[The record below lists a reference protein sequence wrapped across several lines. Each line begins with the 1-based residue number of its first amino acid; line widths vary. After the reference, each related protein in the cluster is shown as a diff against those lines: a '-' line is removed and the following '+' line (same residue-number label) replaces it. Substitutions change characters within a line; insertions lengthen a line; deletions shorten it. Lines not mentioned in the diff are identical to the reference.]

1 MEDLIKELGVKMDTM
16 KKESVSQ
23 EQYDS
28 LKAEFATLKEQGVNK
43 TAIETL
49 TQKLDDLALMVN
61 DIESKGFK
69 GENKDSLVDVI
80 KENKEQLKEMSKG
93 KTGEITVKANLVRAS
108 IATNPL
114 DLMLSGVGQIARR
127 ARSLY
132 DFFPKVQV
140 GNGNHNGT
148 IAYIDWDEATTV
160 RAAANVA
167 EGVAF
172 AESTAT
178 FKGYTLPL
186 RKIGDTLP
194 VSEEFFEDEV
204 MAAAELERFLLTN
217 VEDRIDTQ
225 IVTGDNTGQN
235 LAGLVSSTPAYTP
248 VASGIASPN
257 IYDLCVKVAESITN
271 TGGAKYRPDFVA
283 MNIVDINKLR
293 LQKDSQFNYIFDRT
307 DDRIVSLNIIEDN
320 NVVANT
326 MYVGDSRFATIYE
339 MGGVVLSEGMINA
352 QFTSDFRTIKARKRL
367 AFLIREADKT
377 GFRRVTSISAA
388 LTTLAT

>member
-1 MEDLIKELGVKMDTM
+1 
-16 KKESVSQ
+16 
-23 EQYDS
+23 
-28 LKAEFATLKEQGVNK
+28 
-43 TAIETL
+43 
-49 TQKLDDLALMVN
+49 
-61 DIESKGFK
+61 
-69 GENKDSLVDVI
+69 
-80 KENKEQLKEMSKG
+80 
-93 KTGEITVKANLVRAS
+93 
-108 IATNPL
+108 
-114 DLMLSGVGQIARR
+114 
-127 ARSLY
+127 LY

>member
-1 MEDLIKELGVKMDTM
+1 MEDLIKELGTKIDAF
-16 KKESVSQ
+16 KETSVSK
-23 EQYDS
+23 ED
-28 LKAEFATLKEQGVNK
+28 LATLKQEFETIKSQGADV
-43 TAIETL
+43 TALKGQIDE
-49 TQKLDDLALMVN
+49 LALTLKDVQ
-61 DIESKGFK
+61 EKGVSS
-69 GENKDSLVDVI
+69 ENKESLVNVI

-93 KTGEITVKANLVRAS
+93 KSGEITVKANLVRAS

-114 DLMLSGVGQIARR
+114 DLMLSGVGQLARR

-132 DFFPKVQV
+132 DFFPKIQV
-140 GNGNHNGT
+140 GTGNHNGS

-160 RAAANVA
+160 KAAANVA

-204 MAAAELERFLLTN
+204 MAAAELERFLATN

-235 LAGLVSSTPAYTP
+235 LAGLVSSVPAYTP
-248 VASGIASPN
+248 VASGIADAN
-257 IYDLCVKVAESITN
+257 IYDLCVKVMESITS

-283 MNIVDINKLR
+283 MNIADINKLR
-293 LQKDSQFNYIFDRT
+293 LKKSTDNTYVFDRT

-326 MYVGDSRFATIYE
+326 LYIGDSRFATIYE

-352 QFTSDFRTIKARKRL
+352 QFTSDLRTIKARKRL
-367 AFLIREADKT
+367 AFLIREADKS
-377 GFRRVTSISAA
+377 GFKRVTSISAA

>member
-1 MEDLIKELGVKMDTM
+1 
-16 KKESVSQ
+16 
-23 EQYDS
+23 
-28 LKAEFATLKEQGVNK
+28 
-43 TAIETL
+43 
-49 TQKLDDLALMVN
+49 
-61 DIESKGFK
+61 
-69 GENKDSLVDVI
+69 
-80 KENKEQLKEMSKG
+80 MSKG
-93 KTGEITVKANLVRAS
+93 KSGEITVKANLVRAS

-114 DLMLSGVGQIARR
+114 DLMLSGVGQLARR

-132 DFFPKVQV
+132 DFFPKIQV
-140 GNGNHNGT
+140 GTGNHNGT

-160 RAAANVA
+160 KAAANVA

-204 MAAAELERFLLTN
+204 MAAAELERFLATN

-235 LAGLVSSTPAYTP
+235 LAGLVSSVPAYTP
-248 VASGIASPN
+248 VASGIADAN
-257 IYDLCVKVAESITN
+257 IYDLCVKVMESITS

-283 MNIVDINKLR
+283 MNIADINKLR
-293 LQKDSQFNYIFDRT
+293 LKKSTDNTYVFDRT

-326 MYVGDSRFATIYE
+326 LYIGDSRFATIYE

-352 QFTSDFRTIKARKRL
+352 QFTSDLRTIKARKRL
-367 AFLIREADKT
+367 AFLIREADKS